1 MTIDLKKN
9 FVQYEALVHIVD
21 AVFQRV
27 KKEYP
32 KEVFCR
38 EKCSDCCYAI
48 FDLTLIEALYIK
60 DKFLKKFSGRQKNAI
75 LEIADKTDRA
85 LTRMKKEA
93 YKEVKNGANELDIV
107 GKMSMERVRCP
118 LLSEDNLCLLYESRP
133 LTCRVYG
140 IPISTAG
147 SSHIC
152 GRTEFKQGEPYPTL
166 NMDKM
171 YSQLQLLSA
180 QLIKDIGSRHIKM
193 HELLIPVSMSLI
205 TNFDDEYLGIG
216 TKPAKNAGQCQS
228 AKHSSVRKL

>member
-1 MTIDLKKN
+1 
-9 FVQYEALVHIVD
+9 LVHIVD
-21 AVFQRV
+21 GIFDRV

-48 FDLTLIEALYIK
+48 FDLTLIEAFYINH
-60 DKFLKKFSGRQKNAI
+60 KFLEQFSGKQKNEI
-75 LEIADKTDRA
+75 LEKADKTDRA
-85 LTRMKKEA
+85 LARIKKEA
-93 YKEVKNGANELDIV
+93 YKEVKNGASELDVV

-133 LTCRVYG
+133 ITCRVYG

-147 SSHIC
+147 ASHIC

-166 NMDKM
+166 NMDKI

-180 QLIKDIGSRHIKM
+180 EFIKDIDSGHIKM
-193 HELLIPVSMSLI
+193 HEMLIPVSMALI
-205 TNFDDEYLGIG
+205 TDFDQEYLGIKKTNG
-216 TKPAKNAGQCQS
+216 
-228 AKHSSVRKL
+228 